1 MKNKYRN
8 MHKIIKVFE
17 SCETYAQWNNTYNW
31 FMLISKKIFNSQD
44 HYNLFDEVQRIWL
57 NKELKH

>member
-1 MKNKYRN
+1 

-17 SCETYAQWNNTYNW
+17 SCETYAQWNNAYTW
-31 FMLISKKIFNSQD
+31 FVLTSKKIFNDQD
-44 HYNLFDEVQRIWL
+44 YNDLFNEVQKIWL

>member
-8 MHKIIKVFE
+8 MSKIVKVLE
-17 SCETYAQWNNTYNW
+17 SCETYSQWNNAYAW

-44 HYNLFDEVQRIWL
+44 YDNLFDEVQRIWL